1 MFANLRDEINN
12 CFFEGN
18 ESAQKL
24 LAEFEEGMEAKSR
37 AAEAAN
43 VELSAKL
50 LAVEVRLSE
59 ARAEM
64 LLLQQQQSTEAEARG
79 VLEAQLERVEV
90 EKSALRTSLQEAKK
104 AYSIRAS
111 QLVDAL
117 KQEAETLRQQR
128 LQDGDF
134 SETLKR
140 KTQRKEQIAR
150 TVDLEKAR
158 IAVL

>member
-1 MFANLRDEINN
+1 M
-12 CFFEGN
+12 
-18 ESAQKL
+18 
-24 LAEFEEGMEAKSR
+24 
-37 AAEAAN
+37 
-43 VELSAKL
+43 
-50 LAVEVRLSE
+50 
-59 ARAEM
+59 
-64 LLLQQQQSTEAEARG
+64 
-79 VLEAQLERVEV
+79 

-104 AYSIRAS
+104 VYSIRAS

-140 KTQRKEQIAR
+140 KRQRKEQLAR

>member
-1 MFANLRDEINN
+1 
-12 CFFEGN
+12 
-18 ESAQKL
+18 
-24 LAEFEEGMEAKSR
+24 MEAKSR

-50 LAVEVRLSE
+50 LVVEASLSE
-59 ARAEM
+59 ARDEI
-64 LLLQQQQSTEAEARG
+64 LVLQQQNRMEAEARG
-79 VLEAQLERVEV
+79 LLEAQLERVEV

-134 SETLKR
+134 SKTLKR
-140 KTQRKEQIAR
+140 KRQRKEQLAR
-150 TVDLEKAR
+150 IVDLEKAR

>member
-1 MFANLRDEINN
+1 M
-12 CFFEGN
+12 
-18 ESAQKL
+18 
-24 LAEFEEGMEAKSR
+24 
-37 AAEAAN
+37 
-43 VELSAKL
+43 
-50 LAVEVRLSE
+50 
-59 ARAEM
+59 
-64 LLLQQQQSTEAEARG
+64 QSTEAEARG

-117 KQEAETLRQQR
+117 KQEAETLLQQR

-140 KTQRKEQIAR
+140 KTQRKEQLAR

>member
-1 MFANLRDEINN
+1 
-12 CFFEGN
+12 
-18 ESAQKL
+18 
-24 LAEFEEGMEAKSR
+24 
-37 AAEAAN
+37 
-43 VELSAKL
+43 V
-50 LAVEVRLSE
+50 
-59 ARAEM
+59 
-64 LLLQQQQSTEAEARG
+64 QSTEAEARG

-140 KTQRKEQIAR
+140 KRQRKEQLAR

>member
-1 MFANLRDEINN
+1 M
-12 CFFEGN
+12 
-18 ESAQKL
+18 
-24 LAEFEEGMEAKSR
+24 
-37 AAEAAN
+37 
-43 VELSAKL
+43 
-50 LAVEVRLSE
+50 
-59 ARAEM
+59 
-64 LLLQQQQSTEAEARG
+64 QSTEAEARG

-90 EKSALRTSLQEAKK
+90 EKSALRTSLQEVKK

-140 KTQRKEQIAR
+140 KRQRKEQLAR

>member
-1 MFANLRDEINN
+1 M
-12 CFFEGN
+12 
-18 ESAQKL
+18 
-24 LAEFEEGMEAKSR
+24 
-37 AAEAAN
+37 
-43 VELSAKL
+43 
-50 LAVEVRLSE
+50 
-59 ARAEM
+59 
-64 LLLQQQQSTEAEARG
+64 QSTEAEARG

-140 KTQRKEQIAR
+140 KRQRKEQLAR

>member
-1 MFANLRDEINN
+1 
-12 CFFEGN
+12 
-18 ESAQKL
+18 
-24 LAEFEEGMEAKSR
+24 
-37 AAEAAN
+37 
-43 VELSAKL
+43 
-50 LAVEVRLSE
+50 
-59 ARAEM
+59 
-64 LLLQQQQSTEAEARG
+64 

-90 EKSALRTSLQEAKK
+90 EKFALRTSLQEAKK

-128 LQDGDF
+128 LQDGDN

-140 KTQRKEQIAR
+140 KRQQKEQLAR
-150 TVDLEKAR
+150 TLDLEKAR

>member
-1 MFANLRDEINN
+1 M
-12 CFFEGN
+12 
-18 ESAQKL
+18 
-24 LAEFEEGMEAKSR
+24 
-37 AAEAAN
+37 
-43 VELSAKL
+43 
-50 LAVEVRLSE
+50 
-59 ARAEM
+59 
-64 LLLQQQQSTEAEARG
+64 QSTEAEARG

-90 EKSALRTSLQEAKK
+90 EKSAIRTSLQEAKK

-140 KTQRKEQIAR
+140 KRQRKEQLAR

>member
-1 MFANLRDEINN
+1 M
-12 CFFEGN
+12 
-18 ESAQKL
+18 
-24 LAEFEEGMEAKSR
+24 
-37 AAEAAN
+37 
-43 VELSAKL
+43 
-50 LAVEVRLSE
+50 
-59 ARAEM
+59 
-64 LLLQQQQSTEAEARG
+64 
-79 VLEAQLERVEV
+79 LEAQLERVEV
-90 EKSALRTSLQEAKK
+90 EKFALHTSLQEAKK

-111 QLVDAL
+111 QLVHVDAL

-140 KTQRKEQIAR
+140 KTQRKEQLAR

>member
-1 MFANLRDEINN
+1 
-12 CFFEGN
+12 
-18 ESAQKL
+18 
-24 LAEFEEGMEAKSR
+24 
-37 AAEAAN
+37 
-43 VELSAKL
+43 
-50 LAVEVRLSE
+50 
-59 ARAEM
+59 
-64 LLLQQQQSTEAEARG
+64 

-128 LQDGDF
+128 LQDGNF

-140 KTQRKEQIAR
+140 KTQRKEQLAR

>member
-1 MFANLRDEINN
+1 M
-12 CFFEGN
+12 
-18 ESAQKL
+18 
-24 LAEFEEGMEAKSR
+24 
-37 AAEAAN
+37 
-43 VELSAKL
+43 
-50 LAVEVRLSE
+50 
-59 ARAEM
+59 
-64 LLLQQQQSTEAEARG
+64 QSTEAEARG

-90 EKSALRTSLQEAKK
+90 EKSAIRTSLQEAKK

-117 KQEAETLRQQR
+117 KQEAETLHQQR

-140 KTQRKEQIAR
+140 KRQRKEQLAR